1 MTRLL
6 LCALLACGS
15 LPHVEPKARDAHT
28 AARAAVD
35 IHVECEPYRD
45 PSRGRGVL
53 ISERHILTAAHLVRC
68 PDHPVVRVTLYDG
81 RSMRAYVQRDEATF
95 EGKRDGLAR
104 LVAVE
109 PLRRFIAP
117 PEIGGSDR
125 WFTIA
130 RRSGTV
136 SGDRHAI
143 AHFFGPGDSG
153 AAVYTSSGLLVG
165 ILLGG
170 SSTDLEIAP
179 VDPTWLEGT

>member
-1 MTRLL
+1 M
-6 LCALLACGS
+6 
-15 LPHVEPKARDAHT
+15 
-28 AARAAVD
+28 
-35 IHVECEPYRD
+35 
-45 PSRGRGVL
+45 L

-68 PDHPVVRVTLYDG
+68 PDHPRVIVTLYDG
-81 RSMRAYVQRDEATF
+81 RRIRMSVQRDEATF

-104 LVAVE
+104 LVSIDPV
-109 PLRRFIAP
+109 RRFIAP

-143 AHFFGPGDSG
+143 ARYFGEGDSG
-153 AAVYTSSGLLVG
+153 AGVYTSSGLLVG
-165 ILLGG
+165 VLLGG
-170 SSTDLEIAP
+170 SEHDITIAP